1 MSPMQDNLTQIPLWR
16 QLQGAASLLMAVRDG
31 QSMTAALEDVDAA
44 LRPGVQSLGFHTLR
58 WLGRAEALRQQLARR
73 PPPPEA
79 DALLC
84 VALALAWNEI
94 DVSNA
99 EQFSDGPPLGKLAP
113 EGLEPAAPNLLE
125 QVRTGDRGE
134 ASGEPRPARPRA
146 VREAT
151 SVGARYTAHTLV
163 DQAVEA
169 AKRSEATRHQ
179 ASFIN
184 GCLRRFLRERDEL
197 VARTEKSPQ
206 AVWNHPQ
213 WWIDRVRKDHPGQ
226 WQAILQANNA
236 RAPLILRVNERK
248 TTQAEYLQALSAINI
263 EASPVG
269 KQGVILASAQP
280 VPSLPG
286 FAEGHFSVQDAAAQL
301 AAPLLLEGLKAGG
314 GQGARLKILDACAA
328 PGGKTAHLL
337 ELADC
342 EVTALDIDARR
353 CTRIAQNLGRL
364 GLQAR
369 IEVADAGRPEE
380 WWDGQPYDAILL
392 DAPCTAS
399 GIVRRH
405 PDVRWLRRP
414 TDIAQLAGIQAHL
427 LQTLWPLL
435 RPGGRLL
442 YCTCSVFRAEGD
454 NQIQTFVAHH
464 TDALL
469 MPSPGHLLPQS
480 GVEATVFPDNL
491 MREHDGFY
499 YAILEKRNP

>member
-1 MSPMQDNLTQIPLWR
+1 MQDNPTQVPLWR

-31 QSMTAALEDVDAA
+31 QSMTAALEDVDAV
-44 LRPGVQSLGFHTLR
+44 LRPGVQSLSFHTLR

-84 VALALAWNEI
+84 VALALIWTGH
-94 DVSNA
+94 D
-99 EQFSDGPPLGKLAP
+99 AP
-113 EGLEPAAPNLLE
+113 
-125 QVRTGDRGE
+125 
-134 ASGEPRPARPRA
+134 
-146 VREAT
+146 
-151 SVGARYTAHTLV
+151 YTAHTLV

-169 AKRSEATRHQ
+169 AKRGDATQHQ

-213 WWIDRVRKDHPGQ
+213 WWIDRVRKDHPGE
-226 WQAILQANNA
+226 WQAVLQANNS

-248 TTQAEYLQALSAINI
+248 TTQAGYLQTLAAAQI
-263 EASPVG
+263 EAAPVG
-269 KQGVILASAQP
+269 RHGVILAAARP
-280 VPSLPG
+280 VTGLPG

-301 AAPLLLEGLKAGG
+301 AAPLLLEGLAVPAGDNV
-314 GQGARLKILDACAA
+314 RLNILDACAA

-353 CTRIAQNLGRL
+353 CERVGQNLLRL
-364 GLQAR
+364 GLQA
-369 IEVADAGRPEE
+369 EVRVGDAGQPED
-380 WWDGQPYDAILL
+380 WWNGRLYDAILL

-414 TDIAQLAGIQAHL
+414 TDIPQLAAIQAKL

-435 RPGGRLL
+435 KPGGRLL

-454 NQIQTFVAHH
+454 NQIQTFLTHH

-469 MPSPGHLLPQS
+469 RPSPGHLLPQS
-480 GVEATVFPDNL
+480 GGEATVFPDNL

-499 YAILEKRNP
+499 YALLEKSGR